1 MDHPLL
7 AGFPVTVRIPIQ
19 WGDMDAYGHVNNTVY
34 FRLFETARIAY
45 LERCGFIESYE
56 RDKIGAIL
64 RSTECQF
71 RLPLGYPD
79 EVLAG
84 ARTIDVQADR
94 FTMAYLIVSL
104 GQDAVA
110 GQGAGVI
117 VSYDYTTKG
126 KIPLPDTVRA
136 GIQSLEGMHE
146 H

>member
-56 RDKIGAIL
+56 RERIGAIL
-64 RSTECQF
+64 RSTECHF

-79 EVLAG
+79 DVLVG
-84 ARTIDVQADR
+84 ARTIDVQVTRLRRKIEVDPKYPR
-94 FTMAYLIVSL
+94 YL
-104 GQDAVA
+104 Q
-110 GQGAGVI
+110 
-117 VSYDYTTKG
+117 
-126 KIPLPDTVRA
+126 TVR
-136 GIQSLEGMHE
+136 GTGYVLMPD
-146 H
+146 